1 MMRGGR
7 SITTAVM
14 AIVAFTV
21 AAAPAAAQFSS
32 NAYDFLKAVKER
44 DGNKVQDLLNKPS
57 STTVLTR
64 DDATG
69 DTALHIVVKHRDLV
83 WTQYMIAKGVPID
96 ARDRNGNTPLF
107 DAAQLGFID
116 GEQLLLQVGA
126 SVDLANNRGET
137 PLIAATQAHDIGSVR
152 LLLQSG
158 ANPKET
164 DHVAGMSAIDYATRD
179 NRSAQILTLL
189 KSAKPVVHKDVAGP
203 SIN

>member
-1 MMRGGR
+1 MRGVPSG
-7 SITTAVM
+7 M
-14 AIVAFTV
+14 TV
-21 AAAPAAAQFSS
+21 AMVVALLAAVTPAAAQFSS
-32 NAYDFLKAVKER
+32 NAYDFIKAVKDR
-44 DGNKVQDLLNKPS
+44 DGTKVQNLLNKSS
-57 STTVLTR
+57 STIALTR
-64 DDATG
+64 DDGTG

-83 WTQYMIAKGVPID
+83 WTQFMLAKGVPID
-96 ARDRNGNTPLF
+96 GRDRDGNTALF
-107 DAAQLGFID
+107 DAAQLGFLD

-164 DHVAGMSAIDYATRD
+164 DHVTGMSAIDYAARD

-189 KSAKPVVHKDVAGP
+189 KSVKPVVHKDVAGP